1 MNQESQAE
9 TDASRGSSIRTLWP
23 RVLLVTGIATS
34 AVALLD
40 PDLTWLALVGS
51 VAALCGFLGERAADG
66 NRGWMFLAVLAWGY
80 AAGAIAEPEFRADSG
95 GYYEYLRS
103 MAFDG
108 DLDFTNERITWGLPL
123 PIKTP
128 TGLRDNHYAVGSA
141 LFWSPFY
148 AVGHLYVWLS
158 SLVYTH
164 GYAASGFTDP
174 YYRSAAMGTITIG
187 LLGAALLAGTLARR
201 FSSSVAILAVFAAI
215 LVSPMLYYLFVVPT
229 MAHGLV
235 FGFACLVVFA
245 FVRVATEPSHLNWA
259 FLGAMIGAVTLTRWQ
274 SAVYMLPVGLLVARD
289 MYRRRLRWSY
299 LAAFVMAGLVVF
311 SPQLLAWRILY
322 GTWITVPQGSIFFV
336 SGPIYALDVLI
347 HADHGFFNWTPGM
360 LVATLGLLASFRR
373 WRLLSVSG
381 LLVFVATVC
390 VNGSI
395 TDWAGADAYGSR
407 RFDVA
412 IPFMALGLAMV
423 GEFLIRRP
431 LVAPALL
438 VGLLGLWNIGLI
450 ELKRNGEIESAAPI
464 EKLGGFQ
471 GRQLYHGSERLLG
484 ALAGQR
490 GYDLAYKMF
499 VGEYLYRHLL
509 LDGTIDLAKAEPRF
523 LASGW
528 SEPQLN
534 RTPTYRW
541 ALFPRACLR
550 LPLAQPFDLRTSVL
564 IKTPPAIP
572 RQNVTVVVNGRFFMN
587 RTVTSDWRELNFTV
601 PGKMLRGGENFLCLQ
616 FERHLPG
623 EPGQQVAAA
632 VARVQLP

>member
-1 MNQESQAE
+1 
-9 TDASRGSSIRTLWP
+9 
-23 RVLLVTGIATS
+23 
-34 AVALLD
+34 
-40 PDLTWLALVGS
+40 
-51 VAALCGFLGERAADG
+51 
-66 NRGWMFLAVLAWGY
+66 
-80 AAGAIAEPEFRADSG
+80 
-95 GYYEYLRS
+95 
-103 MAFDG
+103 
-108 DLDFTNERITWGLPL
+108 
-123 PIKTP
+123 
-128 TGLRDNHYAVGSA
+128 
-141 LFWSPFY
+141 
-148 AVGHLYVWLS
+148 
-158 SLVYTH
+158 
-164 GYAASGFTDP
+164 
-174 YYRSAAMGTITIG
+174 
-187 LLGAALLAGTLARR
+187 
-201 FSSSVAILAVFAAI
+201 
-215 LVSPMLYYLFVVPT
+215 ML
-229 MAHGLV
+229 
-235 FGFACLVVFA
+235 
-245 FVRVATEPSHLNWA
+245 
-259 FLGAMIGAVTLTRWQ
+259 I
-274 SAVYMLPVGLLVARD
+274 
-289 MYRRRLRWSY
+289 
-299 LAAFVMAGLVVF
+299 
-311 SPQLLAWRILY
+311 
-322 GTWITVPQGSIFFV
+322 
-336 SGPIYALDVLI
+336 
-347 HADHGFFNWTPGM
+347 
-360 LVATLGLLASFRR
+360 ATLGLLASFRR